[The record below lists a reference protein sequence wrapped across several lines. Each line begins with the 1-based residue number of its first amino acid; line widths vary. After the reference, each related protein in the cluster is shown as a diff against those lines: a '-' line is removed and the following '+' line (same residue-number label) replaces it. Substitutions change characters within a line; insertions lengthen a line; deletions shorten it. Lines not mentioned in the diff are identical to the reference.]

1 MNNGIGKI
9 IIIVVGLLFLVSF
22 FFKDSNVEKETVYK
36 NEETEMLVDDRY
48 FTEVNIDDVLL
59 FDYANMYYQNYSLK
73 ENLLTLYYQETCEK
87 IGDDYVIKVFDYNKE
102 LPVNVVVGESQYNE
116 SDDLY
121 YTSYHFQIQ
130 LPDNIEKFEI
140 RVSRD
145 NAEYTVNCFMR
156 DFRGD

>member
-1 MNNGIGKI
+1 MNNGISKI
-9 IIIVVGLLFLVSF
+9 IVIVIGLLFLVSF
-22 FFKDSNVEKETVYK
+22 LFKDSNDEKETVYK
-36 NEETEMLVDDRY
+36 NEETEILVDDRY
-48 FTEVNIDDVLL
+48 STEVNIDDVLL

-73 ENLLTLYYQETCEK
+73 ENVLTLYYQETCEK

-102 LPVNVVVGESQYNE
+102 LPINVVVGKSEYDE
-116 SDDLY
+116 DDDLY
-121 YTSYHFQIQ
+121 YTNYHLRIR